1 MLNHITQETRMCAQA
16 MYKAMKKGI
25 TRDVW
30 IQFKNITGYE
40 TDMFILKPALS
51 LVGRKY
57 PIDETN
63 YFGTFVFKDNKLW
76 VRMTTRDMEKYPAMA
91 YFDFNNPHPTLYL
104 GSQYRRNHYQPIPFP
119 AKQYEI
125 LKERVKDIIRYQ
137 DIYGCRGFMFRLNYL
152 TIAMF
157 IVFDPQGNPYHL
169 SDGYSSVERFFNS

>member
-40 TDMFILKPALS
+40 TNMFILKPALS

-157 IVFDPQGNPYHL
+157 IVFDPQGIPYHL
-169 SDGYSSVERFFNS
+169 SDGYSSLERFFNS

>member
-25 TRDVW
+25 TRDVS
-30 IQFKNITGYE
+30 IQHKNITGYQ
-40 TDMFILKPALS
+40 TDIFFLKPELS

-104 GSQYRRNHYQPIPFP
+104 GSQYRRNHYQPIPFS

-169 SDGYSSVERFFNS
+169 SDGYSSLERFFNS